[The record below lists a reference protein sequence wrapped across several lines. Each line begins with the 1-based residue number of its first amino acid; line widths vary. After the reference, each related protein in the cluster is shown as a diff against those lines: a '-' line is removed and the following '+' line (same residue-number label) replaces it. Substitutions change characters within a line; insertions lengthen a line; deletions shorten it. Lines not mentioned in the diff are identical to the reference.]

1 MGALQRRGWRV
12 ELLSGDEQAAVAA
25 VAAAVGADAAHAEA
39 SPEKKLSMVQQS
51 LATATTVLVG
61 DGVNDAAALSAA
73 TCGIAVSGS
82 AEVSME
88 AAGVFLSKQGI
99 AQVASVLD
107 GASRTI
113 TTIKRNFRISLFYNV
128 TAGALAAS
136 GVIKPLLPHYLC
148 RCHRCR
154 SWPVRWYPKRSRT
167 PHECALCH
175 LAGCVAAQWRR
186 YRSFYLERVGRATRR
201 C

>member
-1 MGALQRRGWRV
+1 
-12 ELLSGDEQAAVAA
+12 
-25 VAAAVGADAAHAEA
+25 
-39 SPEKKLSMVQQS
+39 MVQTS
-51 LATATTVLVG
+51 VAKTTTLFVG

-88 AAGVFLSKQGI
+88 AAGVFLSKHGI

-128 TAGALAAS
+128 TAGMLAVT
-136 GVIKPLLPHYLC
+136 GVIHPLIA
-148 RCHRCR
+148 
-154 SWPVRWYPKRSRT
+154 
-167 PHECALCH
+167 ALFMP
-175 LAGCVAAQWRR
+175 LSSLSVVASSMVSKA
-186 YRSFYLERVGRATRR
+186 FKGNV
-201 C
+201 